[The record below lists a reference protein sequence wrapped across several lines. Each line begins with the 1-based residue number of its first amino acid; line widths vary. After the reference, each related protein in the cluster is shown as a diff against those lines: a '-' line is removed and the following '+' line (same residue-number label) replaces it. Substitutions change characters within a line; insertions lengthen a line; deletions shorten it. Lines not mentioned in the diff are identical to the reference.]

1 MQFAPSMSRS
11 RLLATDYHKVVGH
24 SDRETNLHS
33 VLNTNRRK
41 QMNTATFQ
49 ESILDKVGFATLLIV
64 AALTV
69 IGQFALML

>member
-1 MQFAPSMSRS
+1 
-11 RLLATDYHKVVGH
+11 
-24 SDRETNLHS
+24 
-33 VLNTNRRK
+33 
-41 QMNTATFQ
+41 MNTATFQ